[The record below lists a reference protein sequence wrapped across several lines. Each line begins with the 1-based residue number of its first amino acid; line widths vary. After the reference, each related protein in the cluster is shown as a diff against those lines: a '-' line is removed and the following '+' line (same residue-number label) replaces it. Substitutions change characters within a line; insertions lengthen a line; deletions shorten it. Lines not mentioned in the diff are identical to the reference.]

1 LTLPSSLL
9 DHLIVLTDD
18 TGVIQHATYDVP
30 NRSTGYCTDDVTRG
44 FLVAIAAAQHEELRD
59 EALRL
64 ANIYIAFL
72 HDAQLEGGRFRN
84 FMGYDRRWI
93 EEVGSEDAAGR
104 AVWALG
110 FGLRHAPR
118 AGWRALCGDML
129 QRSLAAVSEFE
140 YLRPRAYAAIGLSHA
155 YEVPGMQV
163 ALRPALRAVAS
174 DLQHRYEATRA
185 PDWEWFAD
193 AMLYDNARLC
203 EATLRAGMAL
213 EDRSALAVGLE
224 TLDFL
229 ESVVF
234 EDGRFV
240 PIGNRGWYV
249 RGGPRARFDQ
259 QPLEAAA
266 MVDAE
271 LAAYAAT
278 REARRLENAN
288 LAFEWF
294 VGRNSLGATLVR
306 GGGCCDGLSEDAVNQ
321 NMGAESTLAYLAAAL
336 ALAEA
341 RRPVASK

>member
-1 LTLPSSLL
+1 MTLPSTLL

-30 NRSTGYCTDDVTRG
+30 NRSTGYCTDDVTRA
-44 FLVAIAAAQHEELRD
+44 FLVAIGAARHEGLRE

-64 ANIYIAFL
+64 AGICLAFL
-72 HDAQLEGGRFRN
+72 HDAQLEDGRFRN
-84 FMGYDRRWI
+84 FMGYDRRWL

-110 FGLRHAPR
+110 YGLVHAPR
-118 AGWRALCGDML
+118 AGWRALCDEML
-129 QRSLAAVSEFE
+129 RRSLPAMSEFE
-140 YLRPRAYAAIGLSHA
+140 YPRPRAYAAIGLSHA
-155 YEVPGMQV
+155 YELPGMQV
-163 ALRPALRAVAS
+163 VLRPALRAMVS
-174 DLQHRYEATRA
+174 DLQRRYEAARA

-203 EATLRAGMAL
+203 EATLRGGIAL
-213 EDRSALAVGLE
+213 EDRSALAVGLG

-229 ESVVF
+229 ELVVF

-249 RGGPRARFDQ
+249 RGGPRARYDQ

-278 REARRLENAN
+278 GEARRLENAN

-306 GGGCCDGLSEDAVNQ
+306 GGGCCDGLSEESVNQ

-336 ALAEA
+336 ALSEA
-341 RRPVASK
+341 RRPVAAK